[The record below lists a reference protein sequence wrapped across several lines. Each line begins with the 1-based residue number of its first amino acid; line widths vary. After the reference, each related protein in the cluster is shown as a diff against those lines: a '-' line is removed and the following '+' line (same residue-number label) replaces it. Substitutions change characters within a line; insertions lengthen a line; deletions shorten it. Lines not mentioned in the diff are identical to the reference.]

1 MLSSTAGAAEHQGSR
16 PDPLHAILAASFGG
30 LFLLLPVVAV
40 VVFALRRRRKT
51 QRSNEDTF
59 RTDENHVYGT
69 YSRGSLEDGE
79 YGDGDVVEFTDNNE
93 TYGQ

>member
-1 MLSSTAGAAEHQGSR
+1 M
-16 PDPLHAILAASFGG
+16 
-30 LFLLLPVVAV
+30 LLLVVAV
-40 VVFALRRRRKT
+40 VALALWRRKKT
-51 QRSNEDTF
+51 QKSNEDTF

-69 YSRGSLEDGE
+69 YSRGSVEDGQ

>member
-1 MLSSTAGAAEHQGSR
+1 MLSSTARAAEHQGSR
-16 PDPLHAILAASFGG
+16 HSLPTILAASVGGG
-30 LFLLLPVVAV
+30 LLLLLVLAVVAL
-40 VVFALRRRRKT
+40 ALWRRRKT

-59 RTDENHVYGT
+59 RTDENHVYGS
-69 YSRGSLEDGE
+69 YSRGSMEDGD